1 MKKELEIIA
10 CKTAKDFDIA
20 KKLTKDYLEWLGL
33 DLCFQNIEQEFA
45 TFNKMYNR
53 PDGCFIYANYKG
65 NIAGGVGI
73 RKLADGV
80 CEMKRLYVYADY
92 RGLNIGLKLGEE
104 IIAIAKKMH
113 YQKMRLD
120 TIARLDKAIKLYEFL
135 GFYEIDK
142 YRENPDETTR
152 FMEICL

>member
-1 MKKELEIIA
+1 MKKELEITV
-10 CKTAKDFDIA
+10 CKTTTDFDIA
-20 KKLTKDYLEWLGL
+20 KKLTKDYMQWLGF
-33 DLCFQNIEQEFA
+33 DLCFQNIEQEFD
-45 TFNKMYNR
+45 TFDKMYNQ

-92 RGLNIGLKLGEE
+92 RGLNIGLKLCEE
-104 IIAIAKKMH
+104 IITVAQKMG
-113 YQKMRLD
+113 YQKMKLD
-120 TIARLDKAIKLYEFL
+120 TIAKLDKAIKIYQFL

-142 YRENPDETTR
+142 YRENPDETAR